1 MRVVRLDDGSLAVGR
16 TLAGR
21 GAWLC
26 RGSTEC
32 LGQARRRKAFDRAF
46 REARA
51 AGVEVRAY
59 RCAVTPAGVAL
70 TDEIPVITSE

>member
-46 REARA
+46 RRSVADGA
-51 AGVEVRAY
+51 VERLEQEWD
-59 RCAVTPAGVAL
+59 RPGGMGPAG
-70 TDEIPVITSE
+70 TPPV